1 MGRFST
7 TVHLKDNVG
16 RMKLINSFC
25 GIMKKRGFVR
35 CSEDEAEQS
44 YVFAFGEGWVTL
56 VNKDYKDDR
65 IKSSKDALD
74 MSAALNTSAFMMDVI
89 DSDFAYIHLFAP
101 NGGKDGVTVGDASG
115 YGVEKPERGTQK
127 LWEPLLAEG
136 KTWEQFSETVA
147 KNAVFVEDALVEMAD
162 ELKIDPDY
170 IYADFDELMNLAGED
185 KNVQPFYFKS
195 AAGKRV
201 TLKAAFKQVYG
212 EALKPLGFQLIK
224 GKYPYFVRVVP
235 GGEIIHIISYM
246 EMWCPNYGFKR
257 FDIIGGIATVYR
269 YKVDLN
275 ISPDDNSNWL
285 GSISKFYKLTTPNSE
300 FDAEFWKKVYS
311 FQFEEYNESSLYD
324 ALNYTL
330 ELTKKY
336 ILPQIST
343 AVDIRSSLSY
353 LKRLEQ
359 SCSIN
364 NFNRRLNFG
373 GCGDANEGFLYI
385 VADDEELK
393 GRLEDIINGTIPTT
407 EEEHQSAVENYE
419 FFNDPVIHPKVLLEI
434 ERRKAQN
441 TEILKSYGLSL

>member
-65 IKSSKDALD
+65 IKSSNDALD
-74 MSAALNTSAFMMDVI
+74 MSVALNTSAFMMDVI

-195 AAGKRV
+195 AAGKRA

-246 EMWCPNYGFKR
+246 EEWCPYFGKKQFNV
-257 FDIIGGIATVYR
+257 IGGIATVYR
-269 YKVDLN
+269 HKIDLDV
-275 ISPDDNSNWL
+275 SPKDNCDWL
-285 GSISKFYKLTTPNSE
+285 LRIAKFYWMTTPESE
-300 FDAEFWKKVYS
+300 YDNDYRLSICHFTFD
-311 FQFEEYNESSLYD
+311 ESSKSSVYD

>member
-1 MGRFST
+1 
-7 TVHLKDNVG
+7 
-16 RMKLINSFC
+16 
-25 GIMKKRGFVR
+25 
-35 CSEDEAEQS
+35 
-44 YVFAFGEGWVTL
+44 
-56 VNKDYKDDR
+56 
-65 IKSSKDALD
+65 
-74 MSAALNTSAFMMDVI
+74 MMDVI

-147 KNAVFVEDALVEMAD
+147 KNAVFVEDTLVEMAD

-246 EMWCPNYGFKR
+246 EMWCPDHGFKR

-300 FDAEFWKKVYS
+300 FDAEFWKK
-311 FQFEEYNESSLYD
+311 
-324 ALNYTL
+324 
-330 ELTKKY
+330 
-336 ILPQIST
+336 
-343 AVDIRSSLSY
+343 
-353 LKRLEQ
+353 
-359 SCSIN
+359 
-364 NFNRRLNFG
+364 
-373 GCGDANEGFLYI
+373 YI
-385 VADDEELK
+385 VFNLK
-393 GRLEDIINGTIPTT
+393 NIM
-407 EEEHQSAVENYE
+407 
-419 FFNDPVIHPKVLLEI
+419 
-434 ERRKAQN
+434 
-441 TEILKSYGLSL
+441 SLHCMMH

>member
-7 TVHLKDNVG
+7 TVHVKDNVG
-16 RMKLINSFC
+16 RIEFINSFC

-65 IKSSKDALD
+65 IKSSNDALD
-74 MSAALNTSAFMMDVI
+74 ISVALNTSAFMMDVI

-147 KNAVFVEDALVEMAD
+147 KNAVFVEDTLVEMAD
-162 ELKIDPDY
+162 ELKIDTDY
-170 IYADFDELMNLAGED
+170 IYADFDDLMNLAGED

-246 EMWCPNYGFKR
+246 EEWCPYFGKKQFNV
-257 FDIIGGIATVYR
+257 IGGIATVYR
-269 YKVDLN
+269 HKIDLDV
-275 ISPDDNSNWL
+275 SPKDNCDWL
-285 GSISKFYKLTTPNSE
+285 LRIAKFYWMTTPESE
-300 FDAEFWKKVYS
+300 YDNDYRLSICHFTFD
-311 FQFEEYNESSLYD
+311 ESSKSSVYD